1 MSILNRH
8 APKLLAE
15 ASPMMAYLINEYAD
29 KGFNYILSVAG
40 GSMRPVS
47 NAVRIACATT
57 LLHMN
62 GQSDVG
68 IVNGL
73 KYIRL
78 SDIENIA
85 TERIVSKVILH
96 MRFESYKKV

>member
-15 ASPMMAYLINEYAD
+15 VSPMMAELVNEYAD
-29 KGFNYILSVAG
+29 KGLNYILSVAG
-40 GSMRPVS
+40 GSMRPIS
-47 NAVRIACATT
+47 NAVRIACATI
-57 LLHMN
+57 LLHTI

-68 IVNGL
+68 IVKGI
-73 KYIRL
+73 KYLRL

-85 TERIVSKVILH
+85 AERIVSKVILH
-96 MRFESYKKV
+96 MRFESCKTV